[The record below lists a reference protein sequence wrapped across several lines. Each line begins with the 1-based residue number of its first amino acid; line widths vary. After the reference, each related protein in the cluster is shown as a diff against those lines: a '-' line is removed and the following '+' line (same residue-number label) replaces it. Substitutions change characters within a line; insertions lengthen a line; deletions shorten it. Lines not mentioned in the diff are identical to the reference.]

1 MQLAPANFLVIRIG
15 SQCKRSDREVRK
27 VVPAGTGKYLQ
38 EGSAHK
44 EIEKEEEQEQGKH
57 TSLAPKFMESE

>member
-27 VVPAGTGKYLQ
+27 VVPAGTGKYLR

-57 TSLAPKFMESE
+57 TSLAPKFMKSE